1 MQKHNL
7 EPENWVKKY
16 GDMLL
21 NYALVRVKERDM
33 ARDLV
38 QDTFVTALKSIPTF
52 RGEISEKNWLYLV
65 LKTRILDFYKK
76 KKEVLESDMKKDD
89 EDDDYFNDKG
99 HWLKD
104 KLPNEW
110 TTERMV
116 ESEEF
121 MQILLACKGKLNA
134 TQALVFTMKYLDGEE
149 AEDIC
154 KELNISASNYWVIVH
169 RAKLQLRHCLEKNW
183 MS

>member
-1 MQKHNL
+1 
-7 EPENWVKKY
+7 
-16 GDMLL
+16 
-21 NYALVRVKERDM
+21 
-33 ARDLV
+33 
-38 QDTFVTALKSIPTF
+38 
-52 RGEISEKNWLYLV
+52 
-65 LKTRILDFYKK
+65 
-76 KKEVLESDMKKDD
+76 VLESDMKKDD
-89 EDDDYFNDKG
+89 EDDNYFNDKG

-121 MQILLACKGKLNA
+121 MAILKACTDKL
-134 TQALVFTMKYLDGEE
+134 TPSQALVFTMKYLDGEE
-149 AEDIC
+149 ADDIC

-169 RAKLQLRHCLEKNW
+169 RAKVQLRNCLEINW